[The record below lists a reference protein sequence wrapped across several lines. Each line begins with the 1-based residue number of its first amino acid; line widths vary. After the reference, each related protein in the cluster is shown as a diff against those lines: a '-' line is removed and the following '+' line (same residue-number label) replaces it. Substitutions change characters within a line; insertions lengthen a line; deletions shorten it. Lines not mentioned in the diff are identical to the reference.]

1 MLDSFLTYLGGPI
14 SKPKRER
21 RGISYLSRTGQGP
34 GEKNERVDQDLTGWV
49 DPGPD
54 KTFQAQNQG
63 GLTLQVGSPIT

>member
-1 MLDSFLTYLGGPI
+1 MMAIHRTQTNMKVINI
-14 SKPKRER
+14 SSPQ
-21 RGISYLSRTGQGP
+21 IDFFPSIQ
-34 GEKNERVDQDLTGWV
+34 NERVDQDLTGWV

>member
-1 MLDSFLTYLGGPI
+1 VLD
-14 SKPKRER
+14 PKGEERERER
-21 RGISYLSRTGQGP
+21 RGP

>member
-1 MLDSFLTYLGGPI
+1 VLDLKGEGEERERERE
-14 SKPKRER
+14 RER
-21 RGISYLSRTGQGP
+21 RGP